1 MLSLILALTACTPD
15 LPDREDTAVPSGGP
29 FAVVSTTDFSVG
41 ALAQVDLES
50 WAVSDRLTATSGDP
64 SVVAD
69 GGWLFQVNGY
79 NTDTIRVYAPG
90 DLSAPL
96 AEFSTGAGSNPHDV
110 EVCGGKLFVSLFET
124 TRIGI
129 YDPASGS
136 GIGEVSLADWSDAD
150 GLPEVSSLVE
160 LEGVLYAALQHLDRD
175 DGWTSTEGEV
185 IEINCE
191 SGAVTQTW
199 QVGPSPRIA
208 AHPTRPGALLV
219 QTGVYWEAD
228 GGLWVLDTE
237 EGLEEEAILLESEAQ
252 VDLVSLATSE
262 SGHVI
267 LTAAGFESGSSLVCL
282 DLATGTWSSAAGTSA
297 WYARIDAS
305 PTGEAWVSVRPT
317 PDGAN
322 HGLLVFDIDACAPRD
337 DPSWFTL
344 TLPPYGVAFPG

>member
-1 MLSLILALTACTPD
+1 MLSLFLALAACTPD
-15 LPDREDTAVPSGGP
+15 PPDTRDTTEPPVGP

-50 WAVSDRLTATSGDP
+50 WAVSDTLTATSGDP

-136 GIGEVSLADWSDAD
+136 EIGEVSLADWSDAD

-160 LEGVLYAALQHLDRD
+160 LDGVLYAALQHFDRD
-175 DGWTSTEGEV
+175 NGWTSTEGEV
-185 IEINCE
+185 LEINCE

-199 QVGPSPRIA
+199 QVGSSPRIT
-208 AHPTRPGALLV
+208 AHPTRPDALLV

-237 EGLEEEAILLESEAQ
+237 QGLEEDAVLLESEAQ

-262 SGHVI
+262 SGSI
-267 LTAAGFESGSSLVCL
+267 LLTAAGFESGSSLVCL
-282 DLATGTWSSAAGTSA
+282 DLSTGTWSSAADTGA

-305 PTGEAWVSVRPT
+305 PTGEAWISVRPT
-317 PDGAN
+317 PDDAN
-322 HGLLVFDIDACAPRD
+322 HGLLVFDIDACAPRA

>member
-1 MLSLILALTACTPD
+1 
-15 LPDREDTAVPSGGP
+15 
-29 FAVVSTTDFSVG
+29 VG

-136 GIGEVSLADWSDAD
+136 EIGEVSLADWSDAD

-160 LEGVLYAALQHLDRD
+160 LEGVLYAALQHFDRD

-237 EGLEEEAILLESEAQ
+237 EGLEEDAILLESEAQ
-252 VDLVSLATSE
+252 VDLASLATSE
-262 SGHVI
+262 SGHLI
-267 LTAAGFESGSSLVCL
+267 LTAAGFESGSSLICL
-282 DLATGTWSSAAGTSA
+282 DLSTGTWSSAEPTSA

-305 PTGEAWVSVRPT
+305 PTGEAWISVRPT
-317 PDGAN
+317 PDDAN